1 MGLNLQS
8 TKVLIVGLG
17 GIGSN
22 LVDLVIPALSK
33 CNIITEIHLMD
44 DDYIDYSNIGHQKF
58 RLNDI
63 SKSKVAVLQNRYS
76 QLKGIT
82 IVTKEEALKTSKQLT
97 GYDIIVVCVDRPEP
111 RKLVHNS
118 GVNWLDLRC
127 QGDGWI
133 LIDHNTESDLL
144 TKLPENKQ
152 PTSCQIPGAIEQG
165 NIEFGFAA
173 VAAIGAQWLFQQ
185 IRMTN
190 GHSTQLPKFRMG
202 YLTHGQ
208 VFLQEGG
215 TINV

>member
-1 MGLNLQS
+1 M
-8 TKVLIVGLG
+8 
-17 GIGSN
+17 
-22 LVDLVIPALSK
+22 
-33 CNIITEIHLMD
+33 
-44 DDYIDYSNIGHQKF
+44 
-58 RLNDI
+58 
-63 SKSKVAVLQNRYS
+63 QNRYS

-190 GHSTQLPKFRMG
+190 GHSTQLPKLRMG